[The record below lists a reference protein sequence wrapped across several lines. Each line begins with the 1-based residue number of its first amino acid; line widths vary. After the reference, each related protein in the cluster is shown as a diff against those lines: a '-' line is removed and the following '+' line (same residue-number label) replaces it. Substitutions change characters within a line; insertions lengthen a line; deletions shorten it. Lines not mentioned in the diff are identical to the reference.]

1 MKDRN
6 LESRPIIDEVK
17 FQLSEAYWAG
27 MTDRIVDEYEP
38 VSHSKDDECRH
49 DWRDPVDYWVSHLSL
64 FSDLQW
70 NRERDLDYQSVWG
83 FDEGTTYVNIGEA
96 LKGQRS
102 LTKEIKLPG
111 RFEDLKEWYEGRFL
125 TCEGPEGNE
134 EERYHRK
141 CVLKAIGMLDD
152 IIEEWARLTHRRK
165 ADRSARKSAV
175 SAVMSRNMSHNVGS
189 HVLANLSNSGDL
201 RDSLPDRV
209 DDEAGWDGPVA
220 EFNDYLRTRMDFI
233 ADISTS
239 SPAASTPIS
248 IYQDVFFPFVDK
260 GGENDDSGG
269 QPLLLEHISGVE
281 DLGLKNIN
289 FNMKVNGDDV
299 SDESVQDLP
308 FASPNG
314 LLGAHALYVIVEN
327 IIRNSAKHAY
337 DGSQHD
343 GFDLTIDVKEDEGP
357 PGLIEVSIY
366 DSLGNGGEILKEG
379 TDEEIALTKS
389 LNNNISEDIIEDD
402 GSLNYEGWGVREMKI
417 CAAYLRSIAPE
428 DLDQGFE
435 PPLLKASAFER
446 FGSSDTED
454 LGYTFFLQ
462 RPKEV
467 FILDPNESLDVTVS
481 KNDLARDLARE
492 GIAYVADEE
501 EMEAALEEG
510 VEHRVLVVID
520 PDEKV
525 NEKKVKSNI
534 SALPLRVLRPEPENK
549 LFESLKDLLASD
561 RENDTEDTSS
571 ASGKTSTDEVDFDGK
586 QLILRVWEAWHSEEG
601 HVDRLLLRTGKREIT
616 DDWKGTDFVTIKGN
630 EKDAL
635 RKAEGSVIYDRHGE
649 MLLEGLHRE
658 DINMRYEAVE
668 GGSPSEHL
676 LKNPPAGDSER
687 EKYERKKL
695 ALEIIEAGEC
705 GVMLLDERIQG
716 LVESKKKTYGS
727 NEKIFPV
734 NNNYRKKKS
743 ILEMMNVWIPE
754 EQKVNLDYPKR
765 FKTNLSNWF
774 DNHIEHTDLLVVHL
788 GILEKLYGDDLVNL
802 FRNTS
807 SDTEEENV
815 LQAFRDDEVDVIVTS
830 GRGRPPKAVKMG
842 VRFLHYSQVAEHI
855 AKERSKYHFC
865 RALLSARKL
874 RHE

>member
-1 MKDRN
+1 MENRN

-38 VSHSKDDECRH
+38 VSHSKDDECLH
-49 DWRDPVDYWVSHLSL
+49 DWRDPVDYWVSHLPL

-70 NRERDLDYQSVWG
+70 NSERGLDYQSVWG

-102 LTKEIKLPG
+102 LTKKIKLPG
-111 RFEDLKEWYEGRFL
+111 RFEDLKEWYEGKFL

-248 IYQDVFFPFVDK
+248 IYQDVFFSFVD
-260 GGENDDSGG
+260 GEGKNNDPGG

-281 DLGLKNIN
+281 DLGLENIN
-289 FNMKVNGDDV
+289 FHMKVNGEDV
-299 SDESVQDLP
+299 SEEGAQDVP

-314 LLGAHALYVIVEN
+314 LLGAHALYVIIEN

-337 DGSQHD
+337 DGSQQD
-343 GFDLTIDVKEDEGP
+343 GFELTIDVKNDVKEGEGH

-366 DSLGNGGEILKEG
+366 DSLGNGGEILKKEG
-379 TDEEIALTKS
+379 TEEEIALTES
-389 LNNNISEDIIEDD
+389 LNNTISEDIIEDD

-417 CAAYLRSIAPE
+417 CAVYLRGIGPE
-428 DLDQGFE
+428 DLDEGFE
-435 PPLLKASAFER
+435 PPLLEARAFER
-446 FGSSDTED
+446 SGSSDTED

-481 KNDLARDLARE
+481 KNDLVRE

-501 EMEAALEEG
+501 EMQAALEEG
-510 VEHRVLVVID
+510 VEHRILVVVD
-520 PDEKV
+520 PDETV
-525 NEKKVKSNI
+525 SEKVKSNI
-534 SALPLRVLRPEPENK
+534 SALPLRVLYPEPEN
-549 LFESLKDLLASD
+549 DLSERLEDFLALD
-561 RENDTEDTSS
+561 RAGDTGGASS
-571 ASGKTSTDEVDFDGK
+571 ASGKASTDEGDFDAQK
-586 QLILRVWEAWHSEEG
+586 LILRVWEAWHNKQG
-601 HVDRLLLRTGKREIT
+601 YVDRLLLRRASPEDKIENRWKDTERVRIT
-616 DDWKGTDFVTIKGN
+616 SEHSETV
-630 EKDAL
+630 
-635 RKAEGSVIYDRHGE
+635 AESAQNSVVYDRHG
-649 MLLEGLHRE
+649 LLLWHK
-658 DINMRYEAVE
+658 INQFYDLRYEAVE
-668 GGSPSEHL
+668 GGTPAYHL
-676 LKNPPAGDSER
+676 FCNPPTGGRTGKIKRD
-687 EKYERKKL
+687 KL
-695 ALEIIEAGEC
+695 ALEMIEAGER
-705 GVMLLDERIQG
+705 GVMVLDERIQRLLKG
-716 LVESKKKTYGS
+716 KKETYSKEDDKSIT
-727 NEKIFPV
+727 FPV
-734 NNNYRKKKS
+734 SNNEYEPDQGS
-743 ILEMMNVWIPE
+743 VLEWMNVWVPRREID
-754 EQKVNLDYPKR
+754 LDHPKQDGNEA
-765 FKTNLSNWF
+765 KLNEWVGS
-774 DNHIEHTDLLVVHL
+774 HIEKADFLVVHL
-788 GILEKLYGDDLVNL
+788 GVLEKLYGE
-802 FRNTS
+802 S
-807 SDTEEENV
+807 E
-815 LQAFRDDEVDVIVTS
+815 RDIEDGKIMKACEHDGVHIIVTS
-830 GRGRPPKAVKMG
+830 GRGRPPQAVDMG
-842 VRFLHYSQVAEHI
+842 VRFLHYSQVAEYI
-855 AKERSKYHFC
+855 AEERSKYHFC
-865 RALLSARKL
+865 RALFSARRL